1 MEHFNTNT
9 MSYIPLQTVTGPDQ
23 HMAMPIPP
31 QYDQRSNFDAETFI
45 GYVECAPRPLDSC

>member
-23 HMAMPIPP
+23 QMAMPIPL

-45 GYVECAPRPLDSC
+45 GYVKCAAHA

>member
-23 HMAMPIPP
+23 HMSMPVPL

-45 GYVECAPRPLDSC
+45 G